1 MPSKK
6 KGYKNKDE
14 NKNEIFKKKDNIPN
28 HLKCLNN
35 DYISNTIIKYYPILI
50 PKDPQ

>member
-6 KGYKNKDE
+6 KGYNIKDD
-14 NKNEIFKKKDNIPN
+14 KKIEIIKKKDNIPN

-35 DYISNTIIKYYPILI
+35 DYISNTIIKYYPNLI

>member
-6 KGYKNKDE
+6 KGYKNK
-14 NKNEIFKKKDNIPN
+14 NEIFKKKEYPN
-28 HLKCLNN
+28 HLKCLNK